1 MNKEII
7 AILEGV
13 HNLLPSL
20 IEIVVHSIEGNKIIY
35 KKGTLTKRIIG
46 DHSYLEQAADYRN
59 IDNLVYDY
67 TAINEKELRSISI
80 PIYEGSVV
88 KELICI
94 NCDISIFTQM
104 QSISDNFLNVKT
116 NSKPT
121 ILFQNDYKEKID
133 NWIIEELKTQQ
144 LMLEELTSKMKK
156 KLILKLYKQNAF
168 KEKNAADHIAS
179 SLKMGRA
186 TIFKYLKE
194 WRNNNDK

>member
-7 AILEGV
+7 ALLEGV

-20 IEIVVHSIEGNKIIY
+20 IEIVIHSIESNKIIY

-46 DHSYLEQAADYRN
+46 DTSYLEQTADYRN
-59 IDNLVYDY
+59 IDNLVYNY
-67 TAINEKELRSISI
+67 ITINEKELRSISI

-144 LMLEELTSKMKK
+144 LTLEELTSKMKK
-156 KLILKLYKQNAF
+156 KFILKLYKQNAF